1 MKEKMEGEGIAAPG
15 GVGEGSQVTKA
26 SGAPLDN
33 TDDINGNPA
42 APPDLQLQTSRG
54 GPRLITITR
63 TDQGF
68 GFTLRHFIVYPPEL
82 SELLGEHGAA
92 SAPLSSL
99 DPLDTIFVK
108 HVRPVSPAHLAG
120 LRTGDRVVSVNGE
133 SVGSHTYQE
142 VVATIQHSPPTLQLM
157 VVPREQDLLQQVFG
171 ETAHNPESNLDIRMP
186 SPCHLPP
193 QQPTRHP
200 PQANLTQSPIGVPP
214 TQYPPSLSQS
224 AWSSQSSLTSH
235 MSAMSTGSH
244 PPTVMVAHPPF
255 HQRPHQTSK
264 ISQPHGA
271 HIPIHPHHQQSAV
284 HGNQSY
290 WPGTRKH
297 SLSSGGDK
305 QPAVTTGNRKQS
317 LPGIANRRQAVYT
330 IQNSLSTVPHH
341 VPSVTGKQNPLPTST
356 NNSGSVSHAS
366 TNEPSCASVFGVYE
380 PILDRAIGKGSV
392 RDSRRLERDP
402 DGRIYEV
409 VHTRVVES
417 KLNSGDGNKK
427 GTVKQG
433 SQNADHISGTHV
445 GRKSSVGGDAD
456 AKRVRV
462 QSLSPPRLKADQVHG
477 RSASV
482 HTRAEGLHTHSCNDT
497 NIHGSHQS
505 LGSTKSEVSSH
516 GGNKHNSYSRR
527 SCTEPIPS
535 CKESCQC
542 NDKSTQEV
550 IDRIKKNVERKEE
563 FLKRPNQPIWLP
575 ASKAPVIHSDYHVNP
590 QKLPRPV
597 WPPPAAQTPPSPGSL
612 TKALT
617 CIVAPKQEHQ
627 ARKTKSEIE
636 HTHGSGNNNTGEIEQ
651 PAPPSGSQTGGKVE
665 SSADLL
671 SPEGTKTPNCSE
683 DQNLS
688 SNQGASAGLPRSL
701 VGNAVPKPYSGST
714 SEANPVNMRYGKA
727 FFTTLSR
734 IQENIPIPEL
744 GSSSSLT
751 SQGRSSSKQGDTSR
765 GVTPGGTPSGSE
777 TSLNSSVIR
786 PIPLAWVGDNERIK
800 QLQIVSKRAKQFE
813 SSQLEKEPSSKSAFH
828 RFELSRLSQRSK
840 IPNVAQRKQE
850 FEKRDGEQLP
860 PEEFDKSQS
869 PGAESA
875 DAPRLSMN
883 RTIPIG
889 STHIH
894 CEPPSQRPQSD
905 SGVLER
911 ERSNSVCSQ
920 VSMSS
925 LWSTQSMDETGVA
938 RQKAVARQNSYLS
951 ALCSPLPDG
960 ELAKKHGEPSGSP
973 GVGET
978 STPSYPQPAATTTT
992 PTSGHAPRLKRPT
1005 FLPIKNH
1012 ARPALSSNDKQSPI
1026 GAGKGLEE
1034 KSHESLPLFTSTSQK
1049 APPCSSL
1056 RSLPNSMYQLSAVG
1070 TPTVA
1075 TTAVGR
1081 GAAVVGR
1088 AAGGTPLVTSATT
1101 PTAATTSAPA
1111 TTTTTITSSSSS
1123 NATTTTTTDAMVA
1136 RRSKTVSAEDGE
1148 RLVRRVSYLKAT
1160 SGDRM
1165 YSDSDLD
1172 SDNDDRSGVRGEG
1185 GVGEVVTGSLATPGT
1200 PAGPLCVS
1208 DLPSPASLQSA
1219 VLRQGALHVKLTMVD
1234 GKRAGDRSWKTVWAV
1249 VQGHAIIFY
1258 KDRQHATQTPLGVE
1272 EQISLRGAEVE
1283 VASDYTKRRN
1293 VLRLATPGGSQLL
1306 LQADTSPE
1314 MLAWLSTLQNSCA
1327 IQEGETGS
1335 KTSMNNNNISPQPSN
1350 KAVRKLTSSL
1360 RTRSPTGQ
1368 SPSTKTRKPSG
1379 VESNSSP
1386 KSKTWRGH
1394 LKRPF
1399 MKKVHSGSPAVTP
1412 TLPLPEGATIGVC
1425 LEDCPQSLDYEY
1437 VPLLVAL
1444 CVGVVEGRGLQT
1456 QGIYRIPGNKAAVT
1470 HLTEMIN
1477 KDPKSIDCDDPRW
1490 CDVNVISSMLKL
1502 FFQKLPDPLFTIELY
1517 PHFIEASKIEDP
1529 SQRMVELKRMVS
1541 KSHNLC
1547 ILWSIVC
1554 FLPFFFNEF
1563 A

>member
-860 PEEFDKSQS
+860 PGFEFEFGTHYNNSPRQRKSAELVRVNMVSQDLSPSPPKVFRSLSDGGNVFPVSRRLYSSGNEEFDKSQS

-951 ALCSPLPDG
+951 ALCSPLP
-960 ELAKKHGEPSGSP
+960 
-973 GVGET
+973 
-978 STPSYPQPAATTTT
+978 
-992 PTSGHAPRLKRPT
+992 
-1005 FLPIKNH
+1005 
-1012 ARPALSSNDKQSPI
+1012 
-1026 GAGKGLEE
+1026 
-1034 KSHESLPLFTSTSQK
+1034 
-1049 APPCSSL
+1049 
-1056 RSLPNSMYQLSAVG
+1056 
-1070 TPTVA
+1070 
-1075 TTAVGR
+1075 
-1081 GAAVVGR
+1081 
-1088 AAGGTPLVTSATT
+1088 
-1101 PTAATTSAPA
+1101 
-1111 TTTTTITSSSSS
+1111 
-1123 NATTTTTTDAMVA
+1123 
-1136 RRSKTVSAEDGE
+1136 AEDGE